1 MKKKKSPK
9 KLPIKEVGIAYS
21 SAPKTHVFYEY
32 QGERAIGPLPMVEDG
47 ICLWHEQMLSIPERD
62 ISHLW
67 GYAEKLLASRC
78 DTPMYSY
85 IEWLRYEITMGA
97 IVPEKWDRTRPY
109 PYKWMLISAIY
120 LQEASRLCEKG
131 DTDRVWH
138 VVTMAYYQL
147 GMNTTPSLTQAVSKA
162 ASTRHA
168 EASMHKRALVLSVLD
183 QIKRDGSAKSVSQ
196 AIERVYD
203 LIVGSKNYTEMLNE
217 IDALSPEEAKQAG
230 ADDAV
235 ERLRNTLKN
244 WARANGP
251 YPEMSEAF
259 SHFRKVKTSKA
270 FRPTDA
276 GIPRGDLPDECLHY
290 MRIINYMMDGHVL
303 TLEISRNSEEEVD
316 AEQLE

>member
-85 IEWLRYEITMGA
+85 VEWLRYQITTGV
-97 IVPEKWDRTRPY
+97 IVPEKWDRRRPY

-120 LQEASRLCEKG
+120 FQEARRLCEEG
-131 DTDRVWH
+131 DADRVWQ

-162 ASTRHA
+162 ATTRHA
-168 EASMHKRALVLSVLD
+168 QASMHKRAFVLSALD
-183 QIKRDGSAKSVSQ
+183 RIKIDGSAKSVPQ
-196 AIERVYD
+196 AIEKVYD
-203 LIVGSKNYTEMLNE
+203 LIVGSKTATEMLNE
-217 IDALSPEEAKQAG
+217 IEALSPEEAEHAG
-230 ADDAV
+230 VDDAV
-235 ERLRNTLKN
+235 ERLRGTLKN
-244 WARANGP
+244 WARADGP

-259 SHFRKVKTSKA
+259 SHFRKEETSNA
-270 FRPTDA
+270 FRPTDEDM
-276 GIPRGDLPDECLHY
+276 PRDELPEECVHY
-290 MRIINYMMDGHVL
+290 MRIVSYMVNGDVL
-303 TLEISRNSEEEVD
+303 TVEISRNAEEEVE
-316 AEQLE
+316 AE